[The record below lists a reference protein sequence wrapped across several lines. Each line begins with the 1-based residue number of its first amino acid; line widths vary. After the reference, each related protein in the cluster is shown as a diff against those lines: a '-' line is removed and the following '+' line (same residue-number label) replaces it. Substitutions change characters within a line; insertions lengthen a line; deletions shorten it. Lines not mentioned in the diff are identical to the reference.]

1 MNQKRITTQMELIGF
16 PVSVAPAKTNHNQFP
31 VVEIGAPPGGLKC
44 CCTLA
49 RFNTSKQYCPKRLE
63 IEVKV

>member
-31 VVEIGAPPGGLKC
+31 VVEIGAPPGGHKDHVQFLGKYAC
-44 CCTLA
+44 LQ
-49 RFNTSKQYCPKRLE
+49 RHSL
-63 IEVKV
+63 